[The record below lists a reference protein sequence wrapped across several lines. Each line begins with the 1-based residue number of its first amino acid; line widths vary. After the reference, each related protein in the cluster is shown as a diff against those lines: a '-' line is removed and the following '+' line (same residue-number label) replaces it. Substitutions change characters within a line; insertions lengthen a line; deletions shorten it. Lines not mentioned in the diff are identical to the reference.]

1 MNVLYHQREKN
12 VVVVVEPGEE
22 EVKEKVKIGG
32 REMMDLPGV
41 VVEMMDLLEGVEM
54 MGHLKGVEMMDLE
67 EKVAE
72 VRVMFG
78 SIYS

>member
-1 MNVLYHQREKN
+1 MLYHQREKN
-12 VVVVVEPGEE
+12 VVVVVVEPGEE